1 MLVDLNLAGILRKPE
16 GVDNKK
22 LLRKRSREAE
32 KVMPRR
38 KNEQLSDRSKDE
50 AQDSGS
56 GISRY
61 A

>member
-22 LLRKRSREAE
+22 LKLKRSREAE

-38 KNEQLSDRSKDE
+38 KNEHLRDRAKDE
-50 AQDSGS
+50 GNVSGS

>member
-38 KNEQLSDRSKDE
+38 KNEQLSDRTKDE
-50 AQDSGS
+50 SQDPGS